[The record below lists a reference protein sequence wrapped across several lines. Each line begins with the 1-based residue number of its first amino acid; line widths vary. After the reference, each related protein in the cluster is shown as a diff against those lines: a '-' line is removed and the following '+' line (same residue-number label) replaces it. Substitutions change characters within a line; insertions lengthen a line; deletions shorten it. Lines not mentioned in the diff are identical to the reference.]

1 MKGRTFGDFV
11 FCFQYWVLLLLIL
24 SVDFR
29 EGFRVVTSWRTHLKD
44 TWRVTTLIFV
54 QHCVLRCQ
62 ISLTQG
68 VADPD
73 RWELRGLQPP
83 LMHMITLMNQSLAFL
98 GRWPQERQKNI
109 HHFTSCDFFVMS
121 CAIIGNLIVTI
132 PIGTTTVCGQDQNK
146 PGFLPADSTLSISLG
161 KRKEPH
167 LTQTENVP
175 LSCFS

>member
-1 MKGRTFGDFV
+1 MRATGIAASTYAHDYTNEPIIG
-11 FCFQYWVLLLLIL
+11 LLRPRAT
-24 SVDFR
+24 R
-29 EGFRVVTSWRTHLKD
+29 ET
-44 TWRVTTLIFV
+44 
-54 QHCVLRCQ
+54 
-62 ISLTQG
+62 
-68 VADPD
+68 
-73 RWELRGLQPP
+73 
-83 LMHMITLMNQSLAFL
+83 
-98 GRWPQERQKNI
+98 KNI